1 MKILE
6 SRIMT
11 LENQHQRVR
20 IEQPE
25 SIPEVLLPA
34 EPDFPENKQPKEF
47 ASLCHFLNSWEE
59 TLS

>member
-1 MKILE
+1 
-6 SRIMT
+6 MT